1 MSEQPECEDGDHQF
15 KSVSNNWFHWNTGE
29 VMCIGECVKCG
40 IRKEIEYSKVR
51 KSVVLNSGR
60 YTS

>member
-29 VMCIGECVKCG
+29 IMCIGECVKCG

-51 KSVVLNSGR
+51 KSV
-60 YTS
+60 